1 MVHSV
6 KHKKRVVGCFI
17 LLLIT
22 IFGIAFGIALRKS
35 YKERKAKEADEM
47 RATIESAPPCFTVIK
62 TNLISERVYTGLIKA
77 EKDITISAAVN
88 GEIKNVFVDIGSV
101 VTQGQHLIEIDKRYK
116 EIDLNKAKAEVLES
130 TVALSNATIDLKN
143 NKKLWKQKVIGDDIL
158 RQYIVKH
165 RNCIA
170 ECERDKAYLDY
181 TMEQLRDCTIIAPCD
196 GNISKRYV
204 DVGERV
210 NANQPLLDMVYDSI
224 LRVMFFVEDRDV
236 VKINPGKKIKF
247 YNDIYPDNIFT
258 ATIQYVSSN
267 VEPNMRLYRIEAVYN
282 NDKFLLKPGMIVK
295 VKVPIRTFKDII
307 VIPSSSIDHYGS
319 GDYVIL
325 YQGKSN
331 VETKVTTG
339 WEYKGWT
346 QIIDGLK
353 PGNKVI
359 LK

>member
-1 MVHSV
+1 M
-6 KHKKRVVGCFI
+6 
-17 LLLIT
+17 LLIT
-22 IFGIAFGIALRKS
+22 IFGIAFGIALYKS
-35 YKERKAKEADEM
+35 YKEKKAKEANEM
-47 RATIESAPPCFTVIK
+47 RAMINTEPPCFTVIK
-62 TNLISERVYTGLIKA
+62 TNLVSERAYTGLIKA
-77 EKDITISAAVN
+77 EKDITIGAAVN
-88 GEIKNVFVDIGSV
+88 GEIKNIFVDIGSL
-101 VTQGQHLIEIDKRYK
+101 VTQGEHLIEIDKRYK

-130 TVALSNATIDLKN
+130 TVALSNATIDLEN

-165 RNCIA
+165 RNCLA
-170 ECERDKAYLDY
+170 ECERDNAYYNY

-210 NANQPLLDMVYDSI
+210 NVNQPLLDMVYESI

-236 VKINPGKKIKF
+236 VKIKPGGKIFF
-247 YNDIYPDNIFT
+247 YNDIYPDNVFT
-258 ATIQYVSSN
+258 ASIKYISSN
-267 VEPNMRLYRIEAVYN
+267 VEPKMRLYRVEAEYIN
-282 NDKFLLKPGMIVK
+282 NNLSLKPGMIVK
-295 VKVPIRTFKDII
+295 LKVPIRAFKDSI
-307 VIPSSSIDHYGS
+307 VIPSSTIDHYGN

-331 VETKVTTG
+331 VETRVKTG

-346 QIIDGLK
+346 QITEGLN
-353 PGNKVI
+353 PGDKII